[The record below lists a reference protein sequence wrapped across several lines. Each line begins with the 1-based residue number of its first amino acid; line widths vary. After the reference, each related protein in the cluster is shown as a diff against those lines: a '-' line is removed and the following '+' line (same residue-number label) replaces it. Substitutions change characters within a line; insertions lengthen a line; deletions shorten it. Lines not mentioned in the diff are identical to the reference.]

1 MDIPSNQ
8 EIRTFYRVWLKSE
21 YGMEIDHLPAPAL
34 ATIVD
39 FTKAALEKYG
49 TAPLLTLKDIPF
61 TDGMDSL

>member
-1 MDIPSNQ
+1 
-8 EIRTFYRVWLKSE
+8 
-21 YGMEIDHLPAPAL
+21 MEIDHLPAPAL

-49 TAPLLTLKDIPF
+49 AAPLLTLKDIPF